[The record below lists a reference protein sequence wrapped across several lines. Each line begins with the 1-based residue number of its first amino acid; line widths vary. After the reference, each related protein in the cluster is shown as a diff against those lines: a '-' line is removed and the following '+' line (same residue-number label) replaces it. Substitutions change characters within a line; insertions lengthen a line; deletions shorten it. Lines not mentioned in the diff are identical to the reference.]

1 MPRKFLFVTTFN
13 QKGLHDYAQR
23 FINSFSKQVDKNIEL
38 WAYAE
43 RCNPIV
49 PNKDTRIRVL
59 DLERESSKLVEFK
72 KKWKNVPHANGD
84 ISNFGKYAQRP
95 DAKKGF
101 KWNAVRFS
109 HKVYSIFRAA
119 EKTDADVLIWIDADT
134 FVHSP
139 VSYKWLDEFIPND
152 VLCAYLGREPKWPE
166 CGWYSINLK
175 HPHASDFLNEFER
188 VYEHPNDDGIFTMK
202 EWHDSY
208 VFYEVLK
215 WHQEKFG
222 TKNFNISSHLP
233 GGEGHPLINSELGQY
248 FDHLKGDRKRFGQSF
263 SNDIKVNQQVDYWKT
278 ARPKP

>member
-43 RCNPIV
+43 RCNPNI
-49 PNKDTRIRVL
+49 PNNDKRIRIL

-72 KKWKNVPHANGD
+72 KKWGNVPHANGD
-84 ISNFGKYAQRP
+84 ISNFGKYAQRS

-139 VSYKWLDEFIPND
+139 VTYKWLDDFIPNN

-175 HPHASDFLNEFER
+175 HPHAKEFLDEFER
-188 VYEHPNDDGIFTMK
+188 VYEEPNNEGIFTMK

-215 WHQEKFG
+215 WHQEKFA
-222 TKNFNISSHLP
+222 TQNFNISSHLP
-233 GGEGHPLINSELGQY
+233 GGEGHPLINSELGNY

-263 SNDIKVNQQVDYWKT
+263 SNDIKTSTRSDYWKT